1 MNPLQQR
8 ILQDGVVKS
17 TSALDASA
25 FLTKQ
30 VDIGLL
36 NWCARAIAEHYR
48 DAGIDKVIT
57 IEAGGIAIG
66 TLTALALDL
75 PLVVCKK
82 AASILDSDAL
92 YTESVQSFTKNTQY
106 TLTCDKRHLQ
116 AGERVL
122 FVDDFLAHGQA
133 LLGMKSLCEQAGA
146 ELAGLGIVVEKSF
159 QDGRGIAEQLG
170 LPLHALARLKS
181 LDNGIAFEE

>member
-8 ILQDGVVKS
+8 ILKDGVVKS
-17 TSALDASA
+17 ASALDASG

-30 VDIGLL
+30 VDVALL
-36 NWCARAIAEHYR
+36 NWCAQAIAEHYR

-66 TLTALALDL
+66 TLTALALNL

-82 AASILDSDAL
+82 AASILDNDEL

-116 AGERVL
+116 GGERVL

-133 LLGMKSLCEQAGA
+133 LLGMKSLCDQSGA
-146 ELAGLGIVVEKSF
+146 TLAGLGIVVEKSF
-159 QDGRGIAEQLG
+159 QDGRGIADQLG
-170 LPLHALARLKS
+170 LPLHSLARLHS
-181 LDNGIAFEE
+181 LEGGISFAD